1 VALQVVWHGTQQ
13 ESFDLVNAI
22 ARNCTCEF
30 GLMGV
35 RLVTCAPHRML
46 TDDQRALNGLLFAR
60 RMAERL
66 LGEELTAIEGIDST
80 TLPTSQELSLT
91 SGATAD

>member
-1 VALQVVWHGTQQ
+1 MALQVVWHGTQQ

-60 RMAERL
+60 RMAQRL
-66 LGEELTAIEGIDST
+66 LGEEFTALELAAST
-80 TLPTSQELSLT
+80 QELSLT
-91 SGATAD
+91 PVAAD